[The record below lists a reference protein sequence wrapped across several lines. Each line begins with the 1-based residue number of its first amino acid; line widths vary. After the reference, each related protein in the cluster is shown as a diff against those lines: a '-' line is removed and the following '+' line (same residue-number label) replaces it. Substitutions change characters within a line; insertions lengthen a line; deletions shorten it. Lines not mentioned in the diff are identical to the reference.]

1 MKDACK
7 AIYKWVQT
15 LIQSFISL
23 LSVLLFSSRS
33 AAHGI
38 KELSQKEKRSRCIIL
53 GTGPSM
59 QDTMEKHLEQL
70 KSEDT
75 LVVNMFCNSPYFFD
89 LKPKY
94 YVLVDPRFFYENAN
108 FPRIVRK
115 RKELLDALPKVDWP
129 MTLFLPSILAKSSYA
144 KKLQAMSSLKICF
157 YNLTPVDGFLKLN
170 HYLFR
175 KNLGMPTAQNVTCGS
190 LFIMTNLGYKEIYMV
205 GAEHDWLDHFYIN
218 DNNQLIMGDK
228 HFYGDEK
235 IVADKTLSTWLGQLM
250 LVFRCYERLAEY
262 ANYMGVKIYNSTPN
276 SHIDSFERK
285 PLYQ

>member
-1 MKDACK
+1 MKDTCK
-7 AIYKWVQT
+7 AIYNWFQT
-15 LIQSFISL
+15 LVQSIISL
-23 LSVLLFSSRS
+23 LSVALFSSRS
-33 AAHGI
+33 AARDVR
-38 KELSQKEKRSRCIIL
+38 KLAEKEKRHRCIIL

-59 QDTMEKHLEQL
+59 QDTMEKHLSRL
-70 KSEDT
+70 KTEDT

-94 YVLVDPRFFYENAN
+94 YVLVDPRFFYENVN

-115 RKELLDALPKVDWP
+115 RKELLEALPRVDWP

-144 KKLQAMSSLKICF
+144 KKLRAFPSIDICF
-157 YNLTPVDGFLKLN
+157 YNLTPVDGFIKLN

-190 LFIMTNLGYKEIYMV
+190 VFLMTNLGYEEIYMV

-218 DNNQLIMGDK
+218 NDNQLIMGDK

-235 IVADKTLSTWLGQLM
+235 IIADKTLSTWLGQLR

-262 ANYMGVKIYNSTPN
+262 AAYRGTKVYNSTPN

-285 PLYQ
+285 PLF